1 MYHTKRAYMYECNV
15 EINPIETSCPKK
27 EGVHQGDELDLNQ
40 TGPKLKLCSNRLTI
54 RIAHLRCP
62 VVFAKYCQGCLSLGR
77 RESLKLEGVSA
88 VGLGRLLAGR
98 CDVHIVTLSRKPPL
112 SELNSN
118 RQGRVLRLL

>member
-1 MYHTKRAYMYECNV
+1 MYECSV
-15 EINPIETSCPKK
+15 EIKPIETSCPKK
-27 EGVHQGDELDLNQ
+27 EGVHQGDGLDLNQ
-40 TGPKLKLCSNRLTI
+40 TGPKLKLCSTRLTI

-77 RESLKLEGVSA
+77 QESLKFEGVSA

-98 CDVHIVTLSRKPPL
+98 CDVHIATLSRKLPL